1 MNLWIKSLGLSSE
14 EAPAD
19 SGLSP
24 SISIDNAFLPI
35 RRESPCGLVMSKSR
49 ASRARRDEPSVPR
62 IWDAAAMNDAMSC
75 PESETNFGLEPLAE
89 SARGHAR
96 PTGSIVPLAHDAR
109 PPRSGAAE
117 SELARAIFVCQAQE
131 KFLQKARE
139 ALDRMLELAI
149 LAQQSVSDERNACL
163 EEFDTLV
170 AFLEKLADT
179 EIEGVKL
186 FKSPNLI
193 VRLPEQ
199 SDTLVLP
206 GVDLNHESFRA
217 ALRTNVSDPVSAGA
231 ALGTVQKAVRWLV
244 LSGALVSTNLQR
256 LAFLDQRTEDIKQV
270 NFPTLSK
277 S

>member
-1 MNLWIKSLGLSSE
+1 
-14 EAPAD
+14 
-19 SGLSP
+19 
-24 SISIDNAFLPI
+24 
-35 RRESPCGLVMSKSR
+35 MSKSK
-49 ASRARRDEPSVPR
+49 ASRARRDAPFVPQ
-62 IWDAAAMNDAMSC
+62 IWDAAAVNDAMAC
-75 PESETNFGLEPLAE
+75 PENETNFGLEPLAE
-89 SARGHAR
+89 SARRDGR
-96 PTGSIVPLAHDAR
+96 PAQG
-109 PPRSGAAE
+109 GGQE
-117 SELARAIFVCQAQE
+117 SELTRVIFVCQAQE

-179 EIEGVKL
+179 EIEGAKL
-186 FKSPNLI
+186 FGSPNLI
-193 VRLPEQ
+193 VKLPEQ

-231 ALGTVQKAVRWLV
+231 ALGTVQRAVRWLV

-256 LAFLDQRTEDIKQV
+256 LAFLDQRTEDLKQV
-270 NFPTLSK
+270 NFPTLSN

>member
-1 MNLWIKSLGLSSE
+1 
-14 EAPAD
+14 
-19 SGLSP
+19 
-24 SISIDNAFLPI
+24 
-35 RRESPCGLVMSKSR
+35 MSKSR
-49 ASRARRDEPSVPR
+49 ASRARRDEPFVPQ
-62 IWDAAAMNDAMSC
+62 IWDAAAVNDAMSC

-89 SARGHAR
+89 PTRGEAR
-96 PTGSIVPLAHDAR
+96 PTGNITPLAH
-109 PPRSGAAE
+109 PTEGGVQE

-170 AFLEKLADT
+170 AFLEKLAET

-193 VRLPEQ
+193 VRLPQQ

-231 ALGTVQKAVRWLV
+231 ALGTVQRAVRWLV